1 MTLYLKSSGV
11 KLVFEDRMRNLLER
25 LVRHVINVCGD
36 IRSSAICPRNTSNLG
51 VNMSVQFEGSSSSL
65 SDEDEDKDVQMSAKF
80 VADNHN
86 QTQKRR
92 CRLPSGL
99 RRFMHKFLIWKL
111 ICLVGFGELV
121 ISASK
126 QAC

>member
-1 MTLYLKSSGV
+1 
-11 KLVFEDRMRNLLER
+11 MRNLLER
-25 LVRHVINVCGD
+25 LVRHVISVCGD

-51 VNMSVQFEGSSSSL
+51 KKNVNMSVQFEGSSSSL
-65 SDEDEDKDVQMSAKF
+65 SDEDEDKDVRMSAKF
-80 VADNHN
+80 VADN